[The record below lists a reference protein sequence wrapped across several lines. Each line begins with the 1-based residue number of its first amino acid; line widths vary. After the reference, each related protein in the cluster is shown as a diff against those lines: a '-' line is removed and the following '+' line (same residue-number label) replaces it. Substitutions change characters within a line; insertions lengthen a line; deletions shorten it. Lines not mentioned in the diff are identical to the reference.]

1 MVWEDRNSLAELKKS
16 GDSIDR
22 PAGDAERRNKDK
34 QTCFCITE
42 NKQKN
47 TPTHSTGRVF
57 LLTSLKK
64 NGNKMYIQICE
75 GTVRQWNNPKRE

>member
-34 QTCFCITE
+34 QPCFCITE

-47 TPTHSTGRVF
+47 TPTHTARVAF
-57 LLTSLKK
+57 FFINISLKK
-64 NGNKMYIQICE
+64 WQQNVHSDLRGDGK
-75 GTVRQWNNPKRE
+75 TVE

>member
-34 QTCFCITE
+34 QPCFCITE

-47 TPTHSTGRVF
+47 TPTHSTGRFF
-57 LLTSLKK
+57 LLTSFKK
-64 NGNKMYIQICE
+64 KWQQNVHSDLRGDGK
-75 GTVRQWNNPKRE
+75 TVE